1 MKHRCP
7 PVATYRLQF
16 NRCFTFLSAQRLIPY
31 LHRLGI
37 SHVYASPLLKAR
49 PHSTH
54 GYDIVDHNALNPELG
69 DQSDFEAYVNALHQ
83 HGMGQILD
91 IVPNHMGVWFE
102 DNAWWLDVLEHGEA
116 SSYASYFDIDWH
128 PTNPLLHNRVLVPCL
143 SDHYGTVLE
152 AGELRLELDATA
164 GAFAVRY
171 HQHLLPIDP
180 RTYPRI
186 LGSPT
191 ELAGPRAG
199 ADQQALRQ
207 LRSLIGACH
216 ALPRRTEL
224 APASRRRRRQ
234 ETDECKARLADLY
247 RRCPAINDLIRAR
260 VRICNGTPGKP
271 VSFDRLHRLLESQA
285 YRLAY
290 WLVASDEIN
299 YRRFFDINDLAG
311 IRMDHP
317 EVFTAT
323 HRYIARLFADGQIDG
338 VRIDHPDGLADPVGY
353 LRDLQRLIGRA
364 APGLASATSTGAYVV
379 VEKILATH
387 EHLPAD
393 WPVSGT
399 TGYEVAQRINGLFIH
414 PDAARPL
421 GRLYRRF
428 ADRTEDFDELLHRSK
443 KLILHTALAGELTVL
458 ANRASRIA
466 QADRRTRDFT
476 YLGVREA
483 LAELVAWFPV
493 YRTYFSPHHA
503 ADIDHQ
509 IVQWTIARAKE
520 HSRAKDILIFDFLGD
535 LLTLRSLARHN
546 ARARREILRFVMR
559 FQQYTA
565 PVMAKG
571 LEDTTFYSYNLLVS
585 LNDVGFDP
593 RCFAVSCE
601 SFHHENGQRATAW
614 PHGMVCISTHDSKRS
629 ADVRALINVLSELPT
644 EWRRRLARWRRL
656 NRSRKRLLDGQ
667 PVPSPNDEYF
677 LYQTL
682 LGTWPL
688 GQPDGEALSGYCD
701 RIVRYMLKA
710 VREAK
715 LHSSWINPDTDYEK
729 AIGDFVIRILADPAH
744 NPFLLDFVSFHRRIA
759 EFGLLNGLSQTLLKL
774 TVPGVP
780 DIYQG
785 EEMWTFRLA
794 DPDNRSPVDHAA
806 ASSALGKLQRA
817 VRTSGHLGSVLAD
830 LLASIGD
837 GRAKLYV
844 TWCALKLR
852 HAHQRLFA
860 DGGYE
865 GLAAE
870 GVRAEHVC
878 AFSRSHRSDRV
889 VVAVPRWFARL
900 AAASGKP
907 PVDPDAWID
916 TWVQCP
922 AERGDDSYQN
932 VLSGETVAA
941 VQRNAKLWFSA
952 ADLFRSFPV
961 ALLSNR

>member
-1 MKHRCP
+1 MKQSSP
-7 PVATYRLQF
+7 PIATYRLQF
-16 NRCFTFLSAQRLIPY
+16 NRDFTFVSARHIIPY
-31 LHRLGI
+31 LRRLGI

-49 PHSTH
+49 PHSAH

-69 DQSDFEAYVNALHQ
+69 DERDFEAYVNALHR

-128 PTNPLLHNRVLVPCL
+128 PTNPILHNRVLAPCL
-143 SDHYGTVLE
+143 GNHYGAVLE
-152 AGELRLELDATA
+152 GGELRLEFDPAA

-186 LGSPT
+186 LGAS
-191 ELAGPRAG
+191 G
-199 ADQQALRQ
+199 ALCTPQSDTDRQALRQ

-234 ETDECKARLADLY
+234 GAAECKARLAELC
-247 RRCPAINDLIRAR
+247 RHSPTIVELIRAQ
-260 VRICNGTPGKP
+260 VQLFNGTQGKP

-299 YRRFFDINDLAG
+299 YRRFFDTNDLAG

-317 EVFTAT
+317 EVFKAT
-323 HRYIARLFADGQIDG
+323 HRFIARLFAAGQIDG
-338 VRIDHPDGLADPVGY
+338 VRVDHPDGLADPLGY
-353 LRDLQRLIGRA
+353 LRDLQRLTGRA
-364 APGLASATSTGAYVV
+364 ASRSNTPASTGGYVL

-387 EHLPAD
+387 ERLPAD

-399 TGYEVAQRINGLFIH
+399 TGYEVAQQINGLFIH

-421 GRLYRRF
+421 ERIYRRF
-428 ADRTEDFDELLHRSK
+428 ADQPVDFDELLYRCK
-443 KLILHTALAGELTVL
+443 KLIIRTALAGELTVL
-458 ANRASRIA
+458 ASLASRIA
-466 QADRRTRDFT
+466 QADRGTRDFT
-476 YLGVREA
+476 HLGVREA
-483 LAELVAWFPV
+483 MAEIVAWFPV

-503 ADIDHQ
+503 AEIDHQ
-509 IVQWTIARAKE
+509 IVQWTIAKAKKL
-520 HSRAKDILIFDFLGD
+520 SRAKDVLIFDFLGD
-535 LLTLRSLARHN
+535 LLTLRSLARHD
-546 ARARREILRFVMR
+546 ARVRREILRFAMR

-571 LEDTTFYSYNLLVS
+571 LEDTTFYTYNLLLS

-593 RCFAVSCE
+593 RRFAVSCE
-601 SFHHENGQRATAW
+601 TFHHENQQRSTAW
-614 PHGMVCISTHDSKRS
+614 PHGMVCTSTHDSKRS
-629 ADVRALINVLSELPT
+629 EDVRAFLNVLSEVPM

-656 NRSRKRLLDGQ
+656 NRSRKRLVDGR

-688 GQPDGEALSGYCD
+688 EQPDREALSSYCN

-715 LHSSWINPDTDYEK
+715 FHSSWINPDADYEK
-729 AIGDFVIRILADPAH
+729 ATCEFVIRVLSEPAH
-744 NPFLLDFVSFHRRIA
+744 NPFLLDFVSFHKQIVQ
-759 EFGLLNGLSQTLLKL
+759 FGLLNGLSQTLLKL

-806 ASSALGKLQRA
+806 AIDALETLQRA
-817 VRTSGHLGSVLAD
+817 IHDSQSRRSVLAD
-830 LLASIGD
+830 LLAHIGD

-844 TWCALKLR
+844 TWRALQLR
-852 HAHQRLFA
+852 HAQRRLFA

-865 GLAAE
+865 GLAAA
-870 GVRAEHVC
+870 GIRAEHVC
-878 AFSRSHRSDRV
+878 AFVRSHRSNRV
-889 VVAVPRWFARL
+889 VVAVARWFARL
-900 AAASGKP
+900 ASAGQVSLES
-907 PVDPDAWID
+907 DAWID

-922 AERGDDSYQN
+922 PASGGTYHN
-932 VLSGETVAA
+932 VLSGEEITPVRRDAG
-941 VQRNAKLWFSA
+941 LWFSA
-952 ADLFRSFPV
+952 VDLFRHFPV
-961 ALLSNR
+961 ALLSRH